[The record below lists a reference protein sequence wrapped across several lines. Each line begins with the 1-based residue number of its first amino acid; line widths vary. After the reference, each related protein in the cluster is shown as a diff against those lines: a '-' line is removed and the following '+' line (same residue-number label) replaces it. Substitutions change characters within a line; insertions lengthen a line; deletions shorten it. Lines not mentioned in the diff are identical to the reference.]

1 MSAVRHVEHVVEA
14 SEQRIALIKYTVL
27 EHAGEFLG
35 KHVFMD
41 AVVMI

>member
-1 MSAVRHVEHVVEA
+1 MSAVRHIEHVVET
-14 SEQRIALIKYTVL
+14 SEQRIALFKYAVL

-35 KHVFMD
+35 KHVFTD